1 MNKLMKRKIQFAFD
15 GLVDQ
20 IVAGRKTASV
30 VNLGMVDLAEGD
42 YDDPLVVGE
51 YYDVFDSHLVVKA
64 TIRIIAM
71 ELCRWDQ
78 IPERLWRGET
88 NNNADEFRQDHLEF
102 FGEVSPDFEFVAF
115 YFELINE
122 PDTLTP

>member
-1 MNKLMKRKIQFAFD
+1 MNKFIKRKIQFAFD

-30 VNLGMVDLAEGD
+30 VNLGMVDVAEGE

-51 YYDVFDSHLVVKA
+51 YYDVYDSQLEIRA

-71 ELCRWDQ
+71 ELCRWDN

-88 NNNADEFRQDHLEF
+88 NNNADEFQQDHLEF
-102 FGEVSPDFEFVAF
+102 FGEVSPDFEFVSF
-115 YFELINE
+115 YFELVNHI
-122 PDTLTP
+122 